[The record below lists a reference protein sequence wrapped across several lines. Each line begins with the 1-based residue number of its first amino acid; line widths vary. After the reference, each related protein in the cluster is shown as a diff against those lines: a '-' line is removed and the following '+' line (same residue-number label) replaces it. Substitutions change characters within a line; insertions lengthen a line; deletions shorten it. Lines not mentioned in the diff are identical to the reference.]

1 MKYKQEKRSSI
12 PTRLIVA
19 PTIALAD
26 VLRPE
31 PPDVLSRP
39 LEDIDEGLKR
49 DAEVLMDGSM
59 PRAAVE
65 EEPVVVLE
73 LGVC

>member
-1 MKYKQEKRSSI
+1 MKYKQEKRSII
-12 PTRLIVA
+12 PTRQIVA
-19 PTIALAD
+19 PTITLAD

-31 PPDVLSRP
+31 PPDVLS
-39 LEDIDEGLKR
+39 EDIDAGLKR
-49 DAEVLMDGSM
+49 DAEVPMDGSM